1 MNSNPIPP
9 LSFPRSLLFFGLPF
23 LLMTLM
29 FWGLAPLMDLMGVRL
44 FITFL
49 VTLGGPFLLLF
60 LLSLRFYRKE
70 GHPWNWQAFRERFR
84 LNRMRPVDW
93 IWTIGLAVF
102 MFGSSHILSFTYT
115 WVAEF
120 FPEPKIL
127 VRMFAEDPNYFMEL
141 PLKRNWLILAG
152 MFAFLASNVLGEE
165 FWCRGYILPRQE
177 LVHGKWT
184 WLIHG
189 LLWNAFHLF
198 MPWQPIQLL
207 PGTLALPFVAQRLRN
222 ICPGI
227 IAHFAVN
234 IPGMVMLVS
243 GILGK

>member
-1 MNSNPIPP
+1 MNGKSIPP
-9 LSFPRSLLFFGLPF
+9 LPFPRSLLFFGLPF

-29 FWGLAPLMDLMGVRL
+29 FWGLVPLMDLMGVRL

-49 VTLGGPFLLLF
+49 VALGAPLLLLF

-84 LNRMRPVDW
+84 LNPMRPADW
-93 IWTIGLAVF
+93 IWTIGLTIF
-102 MFGSSHILSFTYT
+102 MFGSSLLLSFTYT
-115 WVAEF
+115 WVADF

-127 VRMFAEDPNYFMEL
+127 VRMFAEDPNYFMEM
-141 PLKRNWLILAG
+141 PLKNNWLILAG
-152 MFAFLASNVLGEE
+152 MLGFFACNVLGEE
-165 FWCRGYILPRQE
+165 FWWRGYILPRQE

-198 MPWQPIQLL
+198 MPWQQIQLL
-207 PGTLALPFVAQRLRN
+207 PGSLALPFVAQHLRN
-222 ICPGI
+222 TWPGI
-227 IAHFAVN
+227 IAHFAGN
-234 IPGMVMLVS
+234 IPGLVMLVS